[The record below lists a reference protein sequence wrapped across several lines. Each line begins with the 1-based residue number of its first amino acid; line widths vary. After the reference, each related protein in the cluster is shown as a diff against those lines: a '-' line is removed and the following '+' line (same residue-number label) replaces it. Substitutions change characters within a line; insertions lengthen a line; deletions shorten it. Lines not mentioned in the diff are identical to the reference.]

1 MHSDKNIYKIVET
14 NDIGNFEEKTNK
26 ISKILTSHICCSS
39 VAYILHSIFDLKQFN
54 LKIQSTQKN

>member
-26 ISKILTSHICCSS
+26 ISKILTLPIFSHRDISMPTLPICSP
-39 VAYILHSIFDLKQFN
+39 
-54 LKIQSTQKN
+54 

>member
-26 ISKILTSHICCSS
+26 ISKILTLPIFLHR
-39 VAYILHSIFDLKQFN
+39 VAYIYCLLFN
-54 LKIQSTQKN
+54 QIPCVSFPE

>member
-26 ISKILTSHICCSS
+26 ISKILTLPIFLHR
-39 VAYILHSIFDLKQFN
+39 VAYNYCSMFN
-54 LKIQSTQKN
+54 HIPCFSFPE

>member
-26 ISKILTSHICCSS
+26 ISKILTFSKPCT
-39 VAYILHSIFDLKQFN
+39 Q
-54 LKIQSTQKN
+54 QSAVPTYVKD